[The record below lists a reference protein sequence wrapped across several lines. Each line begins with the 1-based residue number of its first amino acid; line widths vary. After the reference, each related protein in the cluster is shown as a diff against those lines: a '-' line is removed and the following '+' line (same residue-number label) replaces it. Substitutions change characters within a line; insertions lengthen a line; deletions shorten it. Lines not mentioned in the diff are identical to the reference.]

1 MKNYGDNRGE
11 CYRPGWIKASGFCI
25 IHISIYTPSDLV
37 DLSNLIGALSIAHV
51 AKLTQSKFGLEE

>member
-11 CYRPGWIKASGFCI
+11 SYRPRSRIKASEFCI

-37 DLSNLIGALSIAHV
+37 DLSNLIGALSRTI
-51 AKLTQSKFGLEE
+51 

>member
-11 CYRPGWIKASGFCI
+11 CYRPGWIKASEFCI

-37 DLSNLIGALSIAHV
+37 DLSNLIGALSRTIQH
-51 AKLTQSKFGLEE
+51 